1 MKTSQQL
8 LMTRKSPT
16 RKNELK
22 GDNGESERKAAS
34 PIRLKAVEITFIL
47 DHPSA
52 CEVFLSGD
60 FNQWARESLRMIRRD
75 GARRWEKRLTLLPGR
90 YEYKFVVDGQWISDP
105 QAPAEVPNPHG
116 SFNSV
121 VEVRL

>member
-1 MKTSQQL
+1 
-8 LMTRKSPT
+8 MTRKSPT

-22 GDNGESERKAAS
+22 GDNGESETKAS
-34 PIRLKAVEITFIL
+34 PSRLKAVAVTFIL
-47 DHPSA
+47 DRPDA
-52 CEVFLSGD
+52 CEVFLCGD
-60 FNQWARESLRMIRRD
+60 FNQWARESLRMIRND
-75 GARRWEKRLTLLPGR
+75 GAGRWEKRLTLLPGR